1 MENRLYKS
9 RTNKY
14 IGGIC
19 GGLGDYL
26 SIDPTILRLIMVLL
40 GFATSGIFVI
50 VYIALCFII
59 PYPDEDRT
67 GSGAYQSINRT
78 AEKSKI
84 DNSKQRKYLG
94 YILIILGSLL
104 FLKKLLPISISRFI
118 IPLAALVI
126 GLVLVI
132 SSLASDSGR
141 KESTPSEIM
150 PEHEPEY
157 PDEDMTMKE
166 DEEPAKDIINEMSE
180 MNPDEEVPSEFE
192 SEKTETGFDAPDE
205 DNEVFF
211 RDEEETESEA
221 ITQTETVSDSEE
233 TETADIT
240 FEEEKVSDTGDTLTE
255 EQDEETESEFIE
267 IEDTDFSEGGEE

>member
-67 GSGAYQSINRT
+67 DSGAYQSINRT

-94 YILIILGSLL
+94 YILIILGLLL

-141 KESTPSEIM
+141 KESAPSEIM
-150 PEHEPEY
+150 PEYDPAY
-157 PDEDMTMKE
+157 PN
-166 DEEPAKDIINEMSE
+166 EEA
-180 MNPDEEVPSEFE
+180 PSEFE
-192 SEKTETGFDAPDE
+192 SVKAETDFDTPDE
-205 DNEVFF
+205 DNEESFQ
-211 RDEEETESEA
+211 DKEETASEA

-233 TETADIT
+233 TETEAADII
-240 FEEEKVSDTGDTLTE
+240 FEEKAVSDTGDTLTE
-255 EQDEETESEFIE
+255 KQDEETESEFIE